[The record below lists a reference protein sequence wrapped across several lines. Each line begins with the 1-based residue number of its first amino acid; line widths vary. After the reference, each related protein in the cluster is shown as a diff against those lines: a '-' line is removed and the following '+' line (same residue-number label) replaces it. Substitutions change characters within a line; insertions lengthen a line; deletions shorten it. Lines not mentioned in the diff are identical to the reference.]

1 MGNLIINDNLFLRQY
16 EVEIEDDLA
25 IIEYALQDRKI
36 FLTKLVIPSS
46 NKDENFEETF
56 IREVFEIIK
65 EKNIRIMPTAP
76 QVRKFIKKIRSLKNY
91 YLLALGCNF
100 RFRNFS
106 NNKSIIIYFFQLKR
120 NNLIS
125 QRFSPWRLNSN
136 IISRKSINITVSIF
150 SLK

>member
-65 EKNIRIMPTAP
+65 EKNIMVNSIHHQGIDKLGEDLKITA
-76 QVRKFIKKIRSLKNY
+76 K
-91 YLLALGCNF
+91 
-100 RFRNFS
+100 S
-106 NNKSIIIYFFQLKR
+106 NDGVIEGIETTNEWNAIGIQWHPENMVKDTYS
-120 NNLIS
+120 NLI
-125 QRFSPWRLNSN
+125 FDWLNS
-136 IISRKSINITVSIF
+136 
-150 SLK
+150 